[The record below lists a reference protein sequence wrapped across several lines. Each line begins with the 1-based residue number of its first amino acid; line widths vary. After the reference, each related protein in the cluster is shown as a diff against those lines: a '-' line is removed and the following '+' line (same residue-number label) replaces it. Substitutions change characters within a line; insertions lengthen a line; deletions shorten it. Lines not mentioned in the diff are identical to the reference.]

1 MKTIQKVLLVM
12 IIVLNFSCSKDKEEV
27 GDKLPYFSFLQEDSN
42 KLLNAEQVGKI
53 LIFKNQNNNDLKFE
67 VVKNEKEKKLH
78 SKGNWVYASYSE
90 KYFYYDQQNIELKCT
105 LPTPNLI
112 IRINKWPTFFT
123 DGSNGGNISI
133 STSSKMVGSIN
144 VSTFNSSDP
153 SKYFEYT
160 YPTQSMVINGNTF
173 NNVLKIVI
181 TNSQVNNPGWLLPKI
196 NFLYYDFN
204 KGVIGFDDINNNEWR
219 LQN

>member
-1 MKTIQKVLLVM
+1 MKKIILLLA
-12 IIVLNFSCSKDKEEV
+12 IILNLSCSNDKSEV
-27 GDKLPYFSFLQEDSN
+27 EYGLPYFPFLQEDSN

-53 LIFKNQNNNDLKFE
+53 LIFKNQNNNDLIFE
-67 VVKNEKEKKLH
+67 VVKNEKEKKLY
-78 SKGNWVYASYSE
+78 SRGNWVYASYSE

-105 LPTPNLI
+105 LLTPNLI
-112 IRINKWPTFFT
+112 IRINKWPIFFN

-133 STSSKMVGSIN
+133 SKSSKMVGNIN

-160 YPTQSMVINGNTF
+160 HPTQSMVINGNTL

-196 NFLYYDFN
+196 NFLYFDFN
-204 KGVIGFDDINNNEWR
+204 KGIIGFDDINNNEWR